1 MPETVRRT
9 IKSFILRQGRLTHGQ
24 QRALDEQWPV
34 FGIEYEASLL
44 DFETLFGNTN
54 PVILEI
60 GFGNGES
67 LLQMAAEN
75 PDQNFIGIEVHRPG
89 VGHLLHLIHEQGIQN
104 LRVMNHDAI
113 DILQNQ
119 IPEHSLTRVQLY
131 FPDPW
136 HKKKHNKRRIVQAA
150 FLDTLSRLLRTD
162 GKIHF
167 ATDWEHYAK
176 HMMLTLEYHDD
187 FENDDGTNQYSPK
200 PDYRPITKFEKRGQR
215 LGHGVWDLI
224 FSVRHK

>member
-1 MPETVRRT
+1 MSDAPRRT

-24 QRALDEQWPV
+24 QRALEEQWPI
-34 FGIEYEASLL
+34 FGIDYEARPL
-44 DFETLFGNTN
+44 DLKALFGNDQ

-75 PDQNFIGIEVHRPG
+75 PEQNFIGIEVHRPG
-89 VGHLLHLIHEQGIQN
+89 VGHLLHLIQQQGIQN

-119 IPEHSLTRVQLY
+119 IPEHSLSRVQLY

-136 HKKKHNKRRIVQAA
+136 HKKKHNKRRIVQPA
-150 FLDTLSRLLRTD
+150 FLDTLAKLLRTD

-167 ATDWEHYAK
+167 ATDWEPYAEQ
-176 HMMLTLEYHDD
+176 MMATLEQHPL
-187 FENDDGTNQYSPK
+187 FENSQPAGQFTPK
-200 PDYRPITKFEKRGQR
+200 PDYRPETKFERRGQR

-224 FSVRHK
+224 FTVRHK

>member
-1 MPETVRRT
+1 MPEIIRRT

-34 FGIEYEASLL
+34 FGIDYQPEPI
-44 DFETLFGNTN
+44 DFTALFGNEQ
-54 PVILEI
+54 PVTLEI

-104 LRVMNHDAI
+104 LRVMNYDAI

-119 IPEHSLTRVQLY
+119 IPEHSLSRVQLY

-136 HKKKHNKRRIVQAA
+136 HKKKHNKRRIVQAN
-150 FLDTLSRLLRTD
+150 FLDMLAKLLQKD
-162 GKIHF
+162 GQIHF
-167 ATDWEHYAK
+167 ATDWEHYAR
-176 HMMLTLEYHDD
+176 HMMATLEAHPE
-187 FENDDGTNQYSPK
+187 FINNAGENEFSPK
-200 PDYRPITKFEKRGQR
+200 PDYRPITKFERRGQR
-215 LGHGVWDLI
+215 LGHGVWDLL
-224 FSVRHK
+224 FTVHHK

>member
-1 MPETVRRT
+1 MSEIIRRT

-34 FGIEYEASLL
+34 FGIDYEDKPL
-44 DFETLFGNTN
+44 DFKALFANDQ

-113 DILQNQ
+113 DILLNQ
-119 IPEHSLTRVQLY
+119 IPEHSLSRVQLY

-136 HKKKHNKRRIVQAA
+136 HKKKHNKRRIVQAS
-150 FLDTLSRLLRTD
+150 FLDMLAKLLKKD
-162 GKIHF
+162 GGIHF
-167 ATDWEHYAK
+167 ATDWEHYAH
-176 HMMLTLEYHDD
+176 HMMKTLEDHPD
-187 FENDDGTNQYSPK
+187 FINNAAENQFSPK
-200 PDYRPITKFEKRGQR
+200 PDYRPITKFERRGQR
-215 LGHGVWDLI
+215 LGHGVWDLLFTI
-224 FSVRHK
+224 QQQ

>member
-1 MPETVRRT
+1 MPEIIRRT
-9 IKSFILRQGRLTHGQ
+9 IKSFILRQGRLTQGQ

-34 FGIEYEASLL
+34 FGIDYEAKLL
-44 DFETLFGNTN
+44 DFEVLFGNTN

-75 PDQNFIGIEVHRPG
+75 PEQNFIGIEVHRPG
-89 VGHLLHLIHEQGIQN
+89 VGHLLHLIQEHGIQN

-119 IPEHSLTRVQLY
+119 ITDHSLDRVQLY

-136 HKKKHNKRRIVQAA
+136 HKKKHNKRRIVQTS
-150 FLDTLSRLLRTD
+150 FLDMLARLLKAD
-162 GKIHF
+162 SKIHF

-176 HMMLTLEYHDD
+176 HMMQTLENHDV
-187 FENDDGTNQYSPK
+187 FENVAGNNQYSPK
-200 PDYRPITKFEKRGQR
+200 PDYRPITKFERRGQR
-215 LGHGVWDLI
+215 LGHGVWDLV
-224 FSVRHK
+224 FSVKQK

>member
-1 MPETVRRT
+1 MSEAPRRT

-24 QRALDEQWPV
+24 QRALEKQWPI
-34 FGIEYEASLL
+34 FGINYEAKPL
-44 DFETLFGNTN
+44 DLKALFGNEQ

-75 PDQNFIGIEVHRPG
+75 PEQNFIGIEVHRPG
-89 VGHLLHLIHEQGIQN
+89 VGHLLHLIQEQGIQN

-119 IPEHSLTRVQLY
+119 IPEYSLSRVQLY

-136 HKKKHNKRRIVQAA
+136 HKKKHNKRRIVQTS
-150 FLDTLSRLLRTD
+150 FLDILAKLLRQD
-162 GKIHF
+162 GEIHF
-167 ATDWEHYAK
+167 ATDWEPYAE
-176 HMMLTLEYHDD
+176 HMMATLEQHSQ
-187 FENDDGTNQYSPK
+187 FENSQPAGQFTPK
-200 PDYRPITKFEKRGQR
+200 PDYRPETKFERRGQR

-224 FSVRHK
+224 FTIRHK